1 MPEGFHFSMTQQ
13 VRFRDMDAMGH
24 VNNSVYLTYL
34 EEARIA
40 YLQQMGQWRGDVRQ
54 IGTIL
59 AEVTIQFKA
68 PAYFQEKLLV
78 WMRTV
83 ELRNSSFIME
93 YVIESEAQ
101 PARLIALGRSVQVC
115 YDYAEQ
121 KSVPIPDRLRQS
133 ITAYEKEAP

>member
-1 MPEGFHFSMTQQ
+1 MPEGYRFSMAQQ

-34 EEARIA
+34 EETRIA
-40 YLQQMGQWRGDVRQ
+40 YLQQMRQWRGDVRQ

-68 PAYFQEKLLV
+68 PAFFQEKLLV

-83 ELRNSSFIME
+83 ELRNSSFIMDST
-93 YVIESEAQ
+93 V
-101 PARLIALGRSVQVC
+101 VF
-115 YDYAEQ
+115 
-121 KSVPIPDRLRQS
+121 
-133 ITAYEKEAP
+133 